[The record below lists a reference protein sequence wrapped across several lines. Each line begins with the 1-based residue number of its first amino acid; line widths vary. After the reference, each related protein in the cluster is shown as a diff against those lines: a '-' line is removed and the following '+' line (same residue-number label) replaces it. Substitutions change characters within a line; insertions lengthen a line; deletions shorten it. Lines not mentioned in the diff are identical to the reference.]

1 MLLEVA
7 TCRIY
12 DYGEL
17 RCLPK
22 SDACIPGSLLN
33 LESMQVSCNP
43 PFYTPRLRLG
53 REVERGSGLS
63 FHFWF

>member
-33 LESMQVSCNP
+33 LESMQVLA
-43 PFYTPRLRLG
+43 TP
-53 REVERGSGLS
+53 LS
-63 FHFWF
+63 TLQDCAWDEKWNGDQD